1 MISPIESA
9 DLKEVAMT
17 KSPKEAA
24 AAAEEIRVLQEQMKE
39 MQRRLDAL
47 CAEQPADVEDVEN
60 DESSSQDAEPV
71 SGSVRAQPCSDQAEP
86 WQDDAADACAP
97 SEADG
102 SDSDKA
108 ANGEGAS
115 HVSSEERPVNSPSV
129 EPVSAPG
136 ETYAASCVSS
146 QNAYCASEQTAYQ
159 PPVNPVS
166 GYTAQQTQPFVSGA
180 PVPPPSYDAA
190 AQQAAQQQQAYYGH
204 PTGQQAYQSGGA
216 SYSSSY
222 GSSAQTPYNP
232 YGQTVYQQPVVRTK
246 DHVAAGLLGIFLG
259 SLGVHKFYL
268 GYNTA
273 GFIMLG
279 VAILGGL
286 LSFGI
291 ATSIVWLIG
300 LIEGIIYLVKN
311 QAEFEQAYVFSKR
324 EWF

>member
-1 MISPIESA
+1 
-9 DLKEVAMT
+9 MT

-47 CAEQPADVEDVEN
+47 CAEQSADVEDVEN

-71 SGSVRAQPCSDQAEP
+71 SDPVRAQPCSDQAEP
-86 WQDDAADACAP
+86 WQDDAADACAS

-102 SDSDKA
+102 GDSDKA

-146 QNAYCASEQTAYQ
+146 QNVYCASEQAAYQ

-166 GYTAQQTQPFVSGA
+166 GYAAQQTQPFVSGA

-268 GYNTA
+268 GYNTS

-279 VAILGGL
+279 TSILGGIL
-286 LSFGI
+286 TLSVASWAIWVI
-291 ATSIVWLIG
+291 AIV
-300 LIEGIIYLVKN
+300 EGIFYLSKS
-311 QAEFEQAYVFSKR
+311 QTEFEQMYVINKR

>member
-1 MISPIESA
+1 
-9 DLKEVAMT
+9 MT
-17 KSPKEAA
+17 KSPKDAA

-39 MQRRLDAL
+39 MQKRLDAL
-47 CAEQPADVEDVEN
+47 CAEQSADVEDVEG
-60 DESSSQDAEPV
+60 DGEPSVQDVELVSGSEEAKAADCAPSQDADYA
-71 SGSVRAQPCSDQAEP
+71 SAQA
-86 WQDDAADACAP
+86 
-97 SEADG
+97 
-102 SDSDKA
+102 
-108 ANGEGAS
+108 
-115 HVSSEERPVNSPSV
+115 
-129 EPVSAPG
+129 
-136 ETYAASCVSS
+136 T
-146 QNAYCASEQTAYQ
+146 YQ
-159 PPVNPVS
+159 PPANPASV
-166 GYTAQQTQPFVSGA
+166 YAEQQTHPSVSGA

-190 AQQAAQQQQAYYGH
+190 AQQTAQQQAQQQAYYGYS
-204 PTGQQAYQSGGA
+204 TGQQAYQSGGA
-216 SYSSSY
+216 SHSNSY

-232 YGQTVYQQPVVRTK
+232 YGQTVYQQSVVRTK

-311 QAEFEQAYVFSKR
+311 QAEFERAYVFSKR

>member
-1 MISPIESA
+1 
-9 DLKEVAMT
+9 MT

-166 GYTAQQTQPFVSGA
+166 GYAAQQTQPFVSGA
-180 PVPPPSYDAA
+180 PVTTPPHSRQRNSSRCITGILQGNRRTRAA
-190 AQQAAQQQQAYYGH
+190 ALLIRAATAL
-204 PTGQQAYQSGGA
+204 PPRLRITLTGRPFISSLSFERKTMWQPVCSE
-216 SYSSSY
+216 SSS
-222 GSSAQTPYNP
+222 GLSACTSSTLDTTRPASSCSASP
-232 YGQTVYQQPVVRTK
+232 
-246 DHVAAGLLGIFLG
+246 FWE
-259 SLGVHKFYL
+259 
-268 GYNTA
+268 
-273 GFIMLG
+273 GFFPS
-279 VAILGGL
+279 A
-286 LSFGI
+286 
-291 ATSIVWLIG
+291 
-300 LIEGIIYLVKN
+300 
-311 QAEFEQAYVFSKR
+311 
-324 EWF
+324 